1 MKLSKDLIK
10 KVEEITMTDYYFNDK
25 GETDNWDILVEDLIR
40 EYESLLEDYD
50 DYKEYVRDRYER

>member
-10 KVEEITMTDYYFNDK
+10 RVEEITVTDYNFNDK